1 MIIPN
6 IVILFYVGFEP
17 LDLFVKQVFLQTADR
32 ASSCAVI
39 LELPL
44 LVSELREGVDYD
56 TENDVQ
62 EDEVYD
68 REAENVVEESQVVGR
83 TV

>member
-1 MIIPN
+1 M
-6 IVILFYVGFEP
+6 
-17 LDLFVKQVFLQTADR
+17 QTADR